1 MKETTDEGAGEKAML
16 AETETDSREIGA
28 LIDCYS
34 GCLDTSSD
42 LHKRT
47 AELRNEW
54 R

>member
-1 MKETTDEGAGEKAML
+1 MKETTDEGADEKSMF
-16 AETETDSREIGA
+16 AETESRGIGT

-34 GCLDTSSD
+34 GCLDTSGD
-42 LHKRT
+42 LHERT